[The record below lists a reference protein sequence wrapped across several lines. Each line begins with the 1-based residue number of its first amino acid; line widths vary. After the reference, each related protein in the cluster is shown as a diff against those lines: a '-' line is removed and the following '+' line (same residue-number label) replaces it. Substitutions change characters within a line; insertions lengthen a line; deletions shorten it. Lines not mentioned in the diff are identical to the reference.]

1 VVAILDFFFDF
12 FLDFFSVF
20 LSFFAFFLAL
30 LSADFSAGAA
40 AGAVAGTA
48 TGAGAGSAAITE
60 IGVMPIVTEIRDAK
74 LKRTKRETI
83 EFSKKDCEFFNNTQK
98 I

>member
-1 VVAILDFFFDF
+1 
-12 FLDFFSVF
+12 LDFFSVF

-48 TGAGAGSAAITE
+48 AGAGAGAGSAAITE
-60 IGVMPIVTEIRDAK
+60 IGAMPIATEIRDAK
-74 LKRTKRETI
+74 LKHMKREVI
-83 EFSKKDCEFFNNTQK
+83 EFSKKYYQFLNNTQK
-98 I
+98 KLI